1 MEENVTQKTAPAEQT
16 GVKSI
21 QTGQRL
27 VKGIKDG
34 IPIALGYFPVSFT
47 FGILA
52 TSYGFSWWEATLISM
67 LNLTSAGQFAG
78 LNIMHAGGGLIEM
91 ALSQLVINLRYSLMS
106 ISLSQKV
113 DQTVRGIYRWALAF
127 GNTDEIFAVASSQ
140 QGAISRRYLFGL
152 ITLPFLGWTSGTLCG
167 ALLGAILPARLEEAL
182 GIALYGM
189 FIAIVV
195 PAVKR
200 SRPVLMVV
208 AIAALLS
215 CLFYYIPGLNRIS
228 SGFTIIICGVVA
240 SAIGAVLFPIADDG
254 DGSATQSKEEASE
267 EQEAGV

>member
-1 MEENVTQKTAPAEQT
+1 MEEVVTQKTAPTVQA
-16 GVKSI
+16 GAKAI
-21 QTGQRL
+21 QTGQKMI
-27 VKGIKDG
+27 KGIKDG
-34 IPIALGYFPVSFT
+34 VPIALGYFPVSFT

-52 TSYGFSWWEATLISM
+52 TSYGFNWWEATLISM

-78 LNIMHAGGGLIEM
+78 LNIMHASGGLIEM

-140 QGAISRRYLFGL
+140 QGSISRRYLFGL
-152 ITLPFLGWTSGTLCG
+152 ITLPFFGWTGGTLCG

-215 CLFYYIPGLNRIS
+215 CVFYYIPGLNQIS

-240 SAIGAVLFPIADDG
+240 SAIGAVLFPISD
-254 DGSATQSKEEASE
+254 EENNSTTELKTE

>member
-1 MEENVTQKTAPAEQT
+1 MEEVVTQKTAPTVQA
-16 GVKSI
+16 GAKAI
-21 QTGQRL
+21 QTGQKMI
-27 VKGIKDG
+27 KGIKDG
-34 IPIALGYFPVSFT
+34 VPIALGYFPVSFT

-52 TSYGFSWWEATLISM
+52 TSYGFNWWEATLISM

-152 ITLPFLGWTSGTLCG
+152 ITLPFFGWTGGTVFG

-215 CLFYYIPGLNRIS
+215 CVFYYIPGLNQIS

-240 SAIGAVLFPIADDG
+240 SAIGAVLFPISD
-254 DGSATQSKEEASE
+254 EENNSTTELKTE

>member
-1 MEENVTQKTAPAEQT
+1 MEEKVTQKTAPAVQS
-16 GVKSI
+16 GAKAI
-21 QTGQRL
+21 QTGQRF
-27 VKGIKDG
+27 VKGIRDG

-52 TSYGFSWWEATLISM
+52 VSYGFNWWEATLISM

-78 LNIMHAGGGLIEM
+78 LNIMHASGGLIEM
-91 ALSQLVINLRYSLMS
+91 ALSQLIINLRYSLMS

-113 DQTVRGIYRWALAF
+113 DQTVRGIYRWILAF

-200 SRPVLMVV
+200 SRPILMVV

-215 CLFYYIPGLNRIS
+215 CLFYYIPGLNQIS

-240 SAIGAVLFPIADDG
+240 SAIGAILFPVPDEDEE
-254 DGSATQSKEEASE
+254 KEAEA
-267 EQEAGV
+267 

>member
-1 MEENVTQKTAPAEQT
+1 M
-16 GVKSI
+16 
-21 QTGQRL
+21 
-27 VKGIKDG
+27 
-34 IPIALGYFPVSFT
+34 
-47 FGILA
+47 
-52 TSYGFSWWEATLISM
+52 
-67 LNLTSAGQFAG
+67 
-78 LNIMHAGGGLIEM
+78 
-91 ALSQLVINLRYSLMS
+91 
-106 ISLSQKV
+106 
-113 DQTVRGIYRWALAF
+113 
-127 GNTDEIFAVASSQ
+127 ASSQ

-215 CLFYYIPGLNRIS
+215 CLFYYVPGLNRIS

-254 DGSATQSKEEASE
+254 DGPAVQSKERASE

>member
-1 MEENVTQKTAPAEQT
+1 MEEVLIQKTAPESEA
-16 GVKSI
+16 GVKTI
-21 QTGQRL
+21 QTGQKML
-27 VKGIKDG
+27 KGIQDG
-34 IPIALGYFPVSFT
+34 VPIALGYFPVSFT

-67 LNLTSAGQFAG
+67 FNLTSAGQFAG
-78 LNIMHAGGGLIEM
+78 LNIMHAGGGLLEM
-91 ALSQLVINLRYSLMS
+91 ALSQFIINLRYSLMS

-113 DQTVRGIYRWALAF
+113 DHTVRGIYRWVLAF

-140 QGAISRRYLFGL
+140 QGAVSRRYLFGL
-152 ITLPFLGWTSGTLCG
+152 ITLPFFGWTGGTLCG

-208 AIAALLS
+208 VIAALLS
-215 CLFYYIPGLNRIS
+215 CVFYYVPGLNQIS

-240 SAIGAVLFPIADDG
+240 SAIGAVLFPVRD
-254 DGSATQSKEEASE
+254 EEEKTA
-267 EQEAGV
+267 EQEATV

>member
-1 MEENVTQKTAPAEQT
+1 MEEQVTQKTAPT
-16 GVKSI
+16 LKSGAKEI

-113 DQTVRGIYRWALAF
+113 DQTVRGI
-127 GNTDEIFAVASSQ
+127 
-140 QGAISRRYLFGL
+140 
-152 ITLPFLGWTSGTLCG
+152 
-167 ALLGAILPARLEEAL
+167 
-182 GIALYGM
+182 
-189 FIAIVV
+189 
-195 PAVKR
+195 
-200 SRPVLMVV
+200 
-208 AIAALLS
+208 
-215 CLFYYIPGLNRIS
+215 
-228 SGFTIIICGVVA
+228 
-240 SAIGAVLFPIADDG
+240 
-254 DGSATQSKEEASE
+254 
-267 EQEAGV
+267 

>member
-1 MEENVTQKTAPAEQT
+1 MEEIVTQKTAPTAQA
-16 GVKSI
+16 GAKAI

-27 VKGIKDG
+27 AKGIKDG
-34 IPIALGYFPVSFT
+34 VPIALGYFPVSFT

-113 DQTVRGIYRWALAF
+113 DQTVRGFYRWALAF

-140 QGAISRRYLFGL
+140 QGAISRRYLLGL
-152 ITLPFLGWTSGTLCG
+152 ITLPFFGWTGGTLCG

-215 CLFYYIPGLNRIS
+215 CLFYYIPGLNQIS

-240 SAIGAVLFPIADDG
+240 SAIGAVLFPIADD
-254 DGSATQSKEEASE
+254 DGEEAVAEQPGE
-267 EQEAGV
+267 EQEARA